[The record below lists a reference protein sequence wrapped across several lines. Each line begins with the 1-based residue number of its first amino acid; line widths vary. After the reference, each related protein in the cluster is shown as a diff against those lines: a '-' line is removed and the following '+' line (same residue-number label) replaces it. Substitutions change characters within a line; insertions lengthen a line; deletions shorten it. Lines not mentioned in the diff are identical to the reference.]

1 MHVAFPDREIPPDAS
16 MWHLCWQAAVGRDFL
31 AHAGLALKIR
41 NRLIEA
47 HFRPGRLL
55 LAYLLL
61 PSEIHVVCVIPEG
74 DSPGGLA
81 RSIGNVVSRWVRAA
95 QPVRSPVLAGP
106 HRSRRI
112 DSVAELREEF
122 RMLAW
127 RPVHL
132 QLCRTPTHHVHGSVR
147 VALGRTPARGFD
159 AWPMLSVFG
168 YPVPDARA
176 ALRQW
181 LSKRPSDENRHRW
194 ELMCGLVLAAG
205 SVSAQPGMAREL
217 RSAGAA
223 ALVAAAGPAG
233 IDGALDIL
241 ATWVAA
247 GLEAQGT
254 LDLKT
259 AGGRAAARGR
269 ALVACLAVNHGL
281 CSAASVARH
290 FGKAKATL
298 SEQMAACQRRPSDRL
313 ILGVPVRR
321 ILEEVAALRSRV
333 PDRARPG

>member
-1 MHVAFPDREIPPDAS
+1 MHAAFPDRQLPPDAS

-31 AHAGLALKIR
+31 ANAGLPLKIR

-47 HFRPGRLL
+47 HLRPGRLL

-81 RSIGNVVSRWVRAA
+81 RSIGNVISRWVRVA

-106 HRSRRI
+106 HRSVRI
-112 DSVAELREEF
+112 DSVAELREEI

-127 RPVHL
+127 RPVQL

-159 AWPMLSVFG
+159 AWPLLSVFG
-168 YPVPDARA
+168 YPVPEARA

-181 LSKRPSDENRHRW
+181 LSRRPSDENRRRW
-194 ELMCGLVLAAG
+194 ELMCGLVLATG
-205 SVSAQPGMAREL
+205 SVGAQPGMAREL
-217 RSAGAA
+217 RTSAAA
-223 ALVAAAGPAG
+223 ALVAAAGHGG
-233 IDGALDIL
+233 IVGALDIL

-247 GLEAQGT
+247 GLDARGT

-259 AGGRAAARGR
+259 GGGKAAARGR
-269 ALVACLAVNHGL
+269 ALVACLAVHHGL

-298 SEQMAACQRRPSDRL
+298 SEQMAACRRRPADRL
-313 ILGVPVRR
+313 ILSVPVRR
-321 ILEEVAALRSRV
+321 IVEETAALRAAKPHTV
-333 PDRARPG
+333 